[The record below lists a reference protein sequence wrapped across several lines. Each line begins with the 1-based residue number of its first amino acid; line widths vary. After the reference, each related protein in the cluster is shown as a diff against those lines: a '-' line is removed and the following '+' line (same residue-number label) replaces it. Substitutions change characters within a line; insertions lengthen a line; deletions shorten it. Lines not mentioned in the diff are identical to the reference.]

1 VDATTQQLGL
11 FIIVLTMVITIVVT
25 QFVRVTRNRTYFR
38 TIPAYAALPDYI
50 AFTIEAN
57 RPLHLSF
64 GSTGLS
70 GPTTVLTLA
79 SAELF
84 YQIAQRAAIGDVSPI
99 ITMTNPTTFPLGQDV
114 LRRAWQS
121 RDRVQNFRYRH
132 ARWFPYT
139 SRSLAYAAAITTLQT
154 DDAIGAN
161 IYAGD
166 FGAELALMM
175 EAGLRRNIPEIGV
188 TTSLEGQAVAYAM
201 SNHILIGEEVFA
213 AGAYLGAGSTQTG
226 ATITV
231 DILRWLTIAA
241 LIGAFILA
249 LRNGAA

>member
-25 QFVRVTRNRTYFR
+25 QFVRVTRNRTAFR
-38 TIPAYAALPDYI
+38 TIPAYDALPDYI

-64 GSTGLS
+64 GSSSLRGQ
-70 GPTTVLTLA
+70 TTVLTLA

-84 YQIAQRAAIGDVSPI
+84 YQIAQRAAIGDVSPV
-99 ITMTNPTTFPLGQDV
+99 ITMTSSSTLPLGQDV

-121 RDRVQNFRYRH
+121 RGRLQNFRYRH
-132 ARWFPYT
+132 TRWFPYG

-175 EAGLRRNIPEIGV
+175 ESGLRRNIQEIGV
-188 TTSLEGQAVAYAM
+188 STSLEGQAVAYAM

-213 AGAYLGAGSTQTG
+213 AGAYLGAGSTQIG

-231 DILRWLTIAA
+231 DILRWLTIAT
-241 LIGAFILA
+241 LIGGLILA
-249 LRNGAA
+249 LRNGA

>member
-1 VDATTQQLGL
+1 MDATTQQLGL
-11 FIIVLTMVITIVVT
+11 FIIVLTMVITILIT
-25 QFVRVTRNRTYFR
+25 QFVRVTRNRTAFR

-50 AFTIEAN
+50 AFTIEAS

-64 GSTGLS
+64 GSSGLS
-70 GPTTVLTLA
+70 GRTTVLTLA

-99 ITMTNPTTFPLGQDV
+99 LTMTDSSTLPIGQDV

-121 RDRVQNFRYRH
+121 RGRLENFRYRH
-132 ARWFPYT
+132 TRWFPYDT
-139 SRSLAYAAAITTLQT
+139 RSLAYAAAITTLQT

-161 IYAGD
+161 IFAGD
-166 FGAELALMM
+166 FGTELALMM
-175 EAGLRRNIPEIGV
+175 ESGLRRGIPVIGV
-188 TTSLEGQAVAYAM
+188 SQSLEGQAVAYAM
-201 SNHILIGEEVFA
+201 SNHVLIGEEVFA

-241 LIGAFILA
+241 LIVTFILA
-249 LRNGAA
+249 LRSGAS

>member
-11 FIIVLTMVITIVVT
+11 FIIVLTMVITIVIT
-25 QFVRVTRNRTYFR
+25 QFVRITRNRTAFR

-70 GPTTVLTLA
+70 GQNTLLTLA

-84 YQIAQRAAIGDVSPI
+84 YQIGQRAAIGDVSPV
-99 ITMTNPTTFPLGQDV
+99 ITMSNSSALPVGQDV

-121 RDRVQNFRYRH
+121 RDRMQNFRYRH
-132 ARWFPYT
+132 TRWFPYG
-139 SRSLAYAAAITTLQT
+139 SRSLVYAAAVTTLQT

-161 IYAGD
+161 IYAGE
-166 FGAELALMM
+166 FGTELALMM

-188 TTSLEGQAVAYAM
+188 STSLEGQAVAYAM
-201 SNHILIGEEVFA
+201 SNQLLIGEEVFA
-213 AGAYLGAGSTQTG
+213 GGAYLGAGSTQSG

-231 DILRWLTIAA
+231 DILRWLTIAV
-241 LIGAFILA
+241 LIGGFILA
-249 LRNGAA
+249 LRNGAS